1 MLCQRCHRPL
11 PDEALY
17 CPACGKRQTASGR
30 SKSTK
35 SSRRA
40 PGSGNIHRLS
50 GKRAKPFAARVGQ
63 QVIGTYATRGEAVVA
78 LDAFIAAGK
87 PLTAHTATFAQVY
100 EAWKAI
106 HFGEISSKTE
116 RGYTDAYARAKAL
129 HDRRVREL
137 RTGDYQQVIDA
148 LVAAGKSYSLCCKQ
162 QGLFTQL
169 NAYAME
175 RDLIDKDY
183 AAFVRLPKKPDPKQR
198 VLSAE
203 EQAAL
208 WKVAET
214 ANHPMRETARI
225 AVVLVCTGMRIG
237 ELLQLPAQD
246 VHLDEGYAI
255 GGEKT
260 AAGRGRVI
268 PLPEA
273 IRGIVADW
281 LSRGTAT
288 LVSSA
293 AGTKLDTANVRHR
306 FGRLMAELGIENVTP
321 HTCRHTCATEM
332 AAAGVPPRVIQS
344 ILGHASYA
352 TTASIYTHPGTVM
365 LVNAASK
372 VEWKSAANGTQVA
385 QNPRELA

>member
-1 MLCQRCHRPL
+1 MLCSRCHRPL
-11 PDEALY
+11 PEGALY
-17 CPACGKRQTASGR
+17 CPACGKRQSGGSR
-30 SKSTK
+30 GGAAKAA
-35 SSRRA
+35 RRA
-40 PGSGNIHRLS
+40 PGAGNIHRLP

-63 QVIGTYATRGEAVVA
+63 RVIGTYATRGEAVVA
-78 LDAFIAAGK
+78 LDAFVAAGK
-87 PLTAHTATFAQVY
+87 PLSAHTATFSQVY
-100 EAWKAI
+100 EAWKTL
-106 HFGEISSKTE
+106 HFGRISDKTE
-116 RGYTDAYARAKAL
+116 RGYTDAYDRAGAL
-129 HDRRVREL
+129 HARRMREL

-148 LVAAGKSYSLCCKQ
+148 LVAAGRSYSLCCKQ

-208 WKVAET
+208 WQVAES
-214 ANHPMRETARI
+214 ADHPMRETARI

-246 VHLDEGYAI
+246 VHLEEGYAI

-268 PLPEA
+268 PLPGA
-273 IRGIVADW
+273 IHGIVEEW
-281 LSRGTAT
+281 LARGTAM
-288 LVSSA
+288 LVASA
-293 AGTKLDTANVRHR
+293 AGTRLDAANVRHR
-306 FGRLMAELGIENVTP
+306 FGRLMEELGIEGVTP

-352 TTASIYTHPGTVM
+352 TTASIYTHPGTIV
-365 LVNAASK
+365 LVSASDK
-372 VEWKSAANGTQVA
+372 VAWKPAANGTRMA
-385 QNPRELA
+385 QNARGPA

>member
-1 MLCQRCHRPL
+1 M
-11 PDEALY
+11 
-17 CPACGKRQTASGR
+17 
-30 SKSTK
+30 
-35 SSRRA
+35 
-40 PGSGNIHRLS
+40 
-50 GKRAKPFAARVGQ
+50 
-63 QVIGTYATRGEAVVA
+63 
-78 LDAFIAAGK
+78 
-87 PLTAHTATFAQVY
+87 
-100 EAWKAI
+100 
-106 HFGEISSKTE
+106 
-116 RGYTDAYARAKAL
+116 
-129 HDRRVREL
+129 
-137 RTGDYQQVIDA
+137 
-148 LVAAGKSYSLCCKQ
+148 
-162 QGLFTQL
+162 
-169 NAYAME
+169 
-175 RDLIDKDY
+175 
-183 AAFVRLPKKPDPKQR
+183 
-198 VLSAE
+198 
-203 EQAAL
+203 

-214 ANHPMRETARI
+214 ADHPMRETARI

-246 VHLDEGYAI
+246 VHLDDGYAI

-306 FGRLMAELGIENVTP
+306 FSRLMAELSIENVTP

-385 QNPRELA
+385 QNPREPA